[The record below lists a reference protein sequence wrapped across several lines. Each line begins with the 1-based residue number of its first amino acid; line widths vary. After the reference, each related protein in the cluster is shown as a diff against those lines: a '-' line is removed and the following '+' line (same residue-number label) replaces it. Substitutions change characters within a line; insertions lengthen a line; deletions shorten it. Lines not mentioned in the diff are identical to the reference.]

1 MQQSMKSRNKL
12 LRKFYVENKNSSKKN
27 DKFSLGVADVNRL
40 LMSISTTIIRT
51 EANTFDENSV
61 DERKSFHVGEVPMTQ
76 TSSKSQTTSSSI
88 SKGQ

>member
-1 MQQSMKSRNKL
+1 MLKIKILQKQ
-12 LRKFYVENKNSSKKN
+12 N

-61 DERKSFHVGEVPMTQ
+61 GERKSFHVAEVPMTQ

>member
-1 MQQSMKSRNKL
+1 MLKIKILQKQ
-12 LRKFYVENKNSSKKN
+12 N

-40 LMSISTTIIRT
+40 LMSISTTIIQT

-61 DERKSFHVGEVPMTQ
+61 DERKSFHVAEVPMTQ
-76 TSSKSQTTSSSI
+76 TSSKSHTTSSSI